1 MVLPA
6 VAQGLTATAVAASTS
21 PAPRREGVVVLAV
34 IFGCRWADLR
44 MSMGDSAQCE
54 PSPYFGVGVD
64 RTHFGSSDRRLTPRI
79 G

>member
-1 MVLPA
+1 
-6 VAQGLTATAVAASTS
+6 
-21 PAPRREGVVVLAV
+21 
-34 IFGCRWADLR
+34 